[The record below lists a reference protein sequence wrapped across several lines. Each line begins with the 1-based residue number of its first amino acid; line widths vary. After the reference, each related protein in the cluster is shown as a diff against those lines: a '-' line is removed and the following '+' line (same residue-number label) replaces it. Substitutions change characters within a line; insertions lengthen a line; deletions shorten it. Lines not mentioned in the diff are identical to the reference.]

1 MKQKTPQNLKFQKF
15 LSMLTQRNRV
25 EDLIVIL
32 TADEKNSR
40 KMGDEIL
47 ELSSEN
53 IIFENKR
60 NEYLEKF

>member
-1 MKQKTPQNLKFQKF
+1 
-15 LSMLTQRNRV
+15 MLTQRNRV
-25 EDLIVIL
+25 EDLIEIL
-32 TADEKNSR
+32 TADEKTSR

>member
-1 MKQKTPQNLKFQKF
+1 
-15 LSMLTQRNRV
+15 MLTQRNRV

-40 KMGDEIL
+40 KMVDEIL
-47 ELSSEN
+47 ELFSEN
-53 IIFENKR
+53 FIFENKR